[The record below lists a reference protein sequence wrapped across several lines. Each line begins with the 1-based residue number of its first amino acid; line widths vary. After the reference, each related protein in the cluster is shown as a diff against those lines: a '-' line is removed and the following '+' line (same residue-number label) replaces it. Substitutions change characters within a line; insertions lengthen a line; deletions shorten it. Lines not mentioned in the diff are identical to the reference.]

1 MEKVEDDF
9 MEMAPTDPEDVVR
22 FVKEVPYWTA
32 KKHGKKYRLMYQIYT
47 HPKYIEHGKK
57 FFEGVNERYTEYAK
71 RLGAY
76 CRFDLVE
83 LPEQRLPERPSQKE
97 IHAALE
103 KEAQAIRTRIP
114 KGAAVIAMCVEG
126 KLLSSEAL
134 ARQLAGYAAG
144 GTSKVCFL
152 VGGSFGLDEG
162 LKREA
167 SLRLSMSPMTFPHH
181 LARVM
186 LAEQI
191 YRACTINAGTQYHK

>member
-1 MEKVEDDF
+1 MRVGEPGVVAFAFTGQVGEDL
-9 MEMAPTDPEDVVR
+9 MGGLGEGLVLARRILAGVGQ
-22 FVKEVPYWTA
+22 TA
-32 KKHGKKYRLMYQIYT
+32 QTLREPLLHG
-47 HPKYIEHGKK
+47 
-57 FFEGVNERYTEYAK
+57 
-71 RLGAY
+71 
-76 CRFDLVE
+76 
-83 LPEQRLPERPSQKE
+83 
-97 IHAALE
+97 
-103 KEAQAIRTRIP
+103 
-114 KGAAVIAMCVEG
+114 
-126 KLLSSEAL
+126 L

>member
-1 MEKVEDDF
+1 MF
-9 MEMAPTDPEDVVR
+9 
-22 FVKEVPYWTA
+22 
-32 KKHGKKYRLMYQIYT
+32 
-47 HPKYIEHGKK
+47 
-57 FFEGVNERYTEYAK
+57 
-71 RLGAY
+71 
-76 CRFDLVE
+76 
-83 LPEQRLPERPSQKE
+83 
-97 IHAALE
+97 
-103 KEAQAIRTRIP
+103 IP

>member
-1 MEKVEDDF
+1 MLSITLVCI
-9 MEMAPTDPEDVVR
+9 
-22 FVKEVPYWTA
+22 
-32 KKHGKKYRLMYQIYT
+32 GKMRETY
-47 HPKYIEHGKK
+47 YISA
-57 FFEGVNERYTEYAK
+57 FAEYAK

-76 CRFDLVE
+76 CRFELVE
-83 LPEQRLPERPSQKE
+83 LPEQRLPERPSQKG

-103 KEAQAIRTRIP
+103 KEAQAIRARIP

>member
-1 MEKVEDDF
+1 MQEVTSSNLVF
-9 MEMAPTDPEDVVR
+9 STDTEISNPKGCLFSFPVCRKRET
-22 FVKEVPYWTA
+22 PPLLSQ
-32 KKHGKKYRLMYQIYT
+32 KKGRGGISAADKS
-47 HPKYIEHGKK
+47 
-57 FFEGVNERYTEYAK
+57 
-71 RLGAY
+71 
-76 CRFDLVE
+76 
-83 LPEQRLPERPSQKE
+83 PSQKE

-103 KEAQAIRTRIP
+103 KEAQAIRARIP

-126 KLLSSEAL
+126 RLLSSEAL
-134 ARQLAGYAAG
+134 AQQLAGYAAG

-162 LKREA
+162 IKREA

>member
-1 MEKVEDDF
+1 MLSITLVC
-9 MEMAPTDPEDVVR
+9 V
-22 FVKEVPYWTA
+22 
-32 KKHGKKYRLMYQIYT
+32 GKMRETY
-47 HPKYIEHGKK
+47 YISA
-57 FFEGVNERYTEYAK
+57 FAEYAK

-103 KEAQAIRTRIP
+103 KEAQAIRARIP

-126 KLLSSEAL
+126 KL
-134 ARQLAGYAAG
+134 
-144 GTSKVCFL
+144 
-152 VGGSFGLDEG
+152 
-162 LKREA
+162 
-167 SLRLSMSPMTFPHH
+167 LSMSPMTFPHH

>member
-1 MEKVEDDF
+1 MGKRVEF
-9 MEMAPTDPEDVVR
+9 SLSPAAFFPLSVGSFFGFIRTRVGLFPRQIRFFGLRLFKFGAPRRGKAHHLPH
-22 FVKEVPYWTA
+22 FLPVP
-32 KKHGKKYRLMYQIYT
+32 R
-47 HPKYIEHGKK
+47 
-57 FFEGVNERYTEYAK
+57 
-71 RLGAY
+71 
-76 CRFDLVE
+76 
-83 LPEQRLPERPSQKE
+83 EQRLPERPSQKE

-103 KEAQAIRTRIP
+103 KEAQAIRARIP
-114 KGAAVIAMCVEG
+114 KGAAVVAMCVEG
-126 KLLSSEAL
+126 RLLSSEAL

>member
-1 MEKVEDDF
+1 MLSITLVC
-9 MEMAPTDPEDVVR
+9 V
-22 FVKEVPYWTA
+22 
-32 KKHGKKYRLMYQIYT
+32 GKMRETY
-47 HPKYIEHGKK
+47 YISA
-57 FFEGVNERYTEYAK
+57 FAEYAK

-103 KEAQAIRTRIP
+103 KEAQ
-114 KGAAVIAMCVEG
+114 AMCVEG

>member
-1 MEKVEDDF
+1 MNC
-9 MEMAPTDPEDVVR
+9 A
-22 FVKEVPYWTA
+22 
-32 KKHGKKYRLMYQIYT
+32 
-47 HPKYIEHGKK
+47 
-57 FFEGVNERYTEYAK
+57 
-71 RLGAY
+71 
-76 CRFDLVE
+76 E

-103 KEAQAIRTRIP
+103 KEAQAIRARIP

-126 KLLSSEAL
+126 RLLSSEAL

>member
-1 MEKVEDDF
+1 MLSITLVC
-9 MEMAPTDPEDVVR
+9 V
-22 FVKEVPYWTA
+22 
-32 KKHGKKYRLMYQIYT
+32 GKMRETY
-47 HPKYIEHGKK
+47 YISA
-57 FFEGVNERYTEYAK
+57 FAEYAK

-103 KEAQAIRTRIP
+103 KEAQAIRARIP

-126 KLLSSEAL
+126 KLLSSEA
-134 ARQLAGYAAG
+134 
-144 GTSKVCFL
+144 
-152 VGGSFGLDEG
+152 LDEG

>member
-1 MEKVEDDF
+1 MPSVWALIAGLNWWSCRSSVCRSARRKKRSTPRWKRGAGHPRAHPEGGGRGGHVRRGQ
-9 MEMAPTDPEDVVR
+9 AP
-22 FVKEVPYWTA
+22 
-32 KKHGKKYRLMYQIYT
+32 L
-47 HPKYIEHGKK
+47 
-57 FFEGVNERYTEYAK
+57 ER
-71 RLGAY
+71 G
-76 CRFDLVE
+76 
-83 LPEQRLPERPSQKE
+83 
-97 IHAALE
+97 
-103 KEAQAIRTRIP
+103 
-114 KGAAVIAMCVEG
+114 
-126 KLLSSEAL
+126 AL
-134 ARQLAGYAAG
+134 AQQLAGYAAG